1 MRLVLIRHGDSLHA
15 QQGRIADIAGCEG
28 LTELGI
34 AQAGALRR
42 RLETTGELRGC
53 AACLTSPVTRAR
65 QTAELL
71 ALALDGVPT
80 IEEPDLREVL
90 PGAADGLTWAEYAA
104 AYGAFD
110 LVAEPERPFAPQGE
124 SWAAFLARV
133 RGLLERLASQ
143 YAGQTV
149 LAVTHAGFIV
159 ASLLTTFAIP
169 RPGTRARLEPR
180 HTALTAWELA
190 PGGAWQLERY
200 NDAWHLD
207 WPAADA

>member
-1 MRLVLIRHGDSLHA
+1 MRLVLIRHADSLHA
-15 QQGRIADIAGCEG
+15 RQGRIADVGGCGG
-28 LTELGI
+28 LTEAGF
-34 AQAGALRR
+34 AQASALRR
-42 RLETTGELRGC
+42 RLEATGELRGC
-53 AACLTSPVTRAR
+53 AAILVSPVARAR

-71 ALALDGVPT
+71 APALAGAPLIAD
-80 IEEPDLREVL
+80 PDLREVL

-133 RGLLERLASQ
+133 RGLLDRIALQ

-149 LAVTHAGFIV
+149 VAVSHAGLVV
-159 ASLLTTFAIP
+159 ASLLVAFAIP

-180 HTALTAWELA
+180 HTSLTAWELA
-190 PGGAWQLERY
+190 PDGAWQLERY

-207 WPAADA
+207 WPAAAG